1 MGRHEIAEEES
12 VSPLRGSS
20 FFRIA
25 DPVLTLRLRS
35 GQAHWAN
42 FCRASGAGA
51 ESNVSTNSRLRNETW
66 LHGDGIFCVAR
77 DVPAGIV
84 LCVGKD
90 CAGAGK
96 VFFGGHRVDLIFGF
110 VALVGNRKKADAV
123 DGRVGRTQARSREPH
138 VVPGEIKRVSDEK
151 QQDKRRGDAENQ
163 AHAGGRAIIRDR
175 HSKGLRRYSAS
186 RRALEEARI
195 EEVDRVN

>member
-96 VFFGGHRVDLIFGF
+96 VFFGSECVDLVFGF
-110 VALVGNRKKADAV
+110 VALIGNREKADAV
-123 DGRVGRTQARSREPH
+123 DGRVGHAEPRNGEAR
-138 VVPGEIKRVSDEK
+138 VVPGEVNRVDDEK
-151 QQDKRRGDAENQ
+151 EKRERCDNAENQ
-163 AHAGGRAIIRDR
+163 AGAG
-175 HSKGLRRYSAS
+175 
-186 RRALEEARI
+186 
-195 EEVDRVN
+195 